1 VAHSRWR
8 RRQSGQSI
16 VVVALSLVALVVGSG
31 FVIDGGF
38 AFSEQRATQNA
49 ADSASRAGALVL
61 ARKAGEGSTSTQT
74 SAQWDESVRL
84 AVLNSA
90 LINKTTVQGAFYTDW
105 QGTQLGPSVG
115 SGSVPGGAAGVRVI
129 ARKQPGTYLVRVVGL
144 NSWNILQEA
153 TAVSGPS
160 AGCEETLAGC
170 QLLPIA
176 FPVTIYSC
184 TNNGKSLP
192 IDPPQ
197 EWDFG
202 QELILPICGGN
213 PGSVGWIDWTPKSG
227 GTSEIVD
234 VVNTPPNV
242 NVPLPSWQ
250 WITQTG
256 GVSAAGL
263 EDALNQYAGDIVQVP
278 IFDSTCGDDPVN
290 NLTSGCPTTDPGNGQ
305 NQWYHVVKFL
315 SFQLSSPRG
324 AYINGNNT
332 SVCGLNATQCLT
344 GRFVT
349 FVTEG
354 TVGGPCVGD
363 CPIGTTFS
371 VQLIK

>member
-1 VAHSRWR
+1 
-8 RRQSGQSI
+8 
-16 VVVALSLVALVVGSG
+16 
-31 FVIDGGF
+31 
-38 AFSEQRATQNA
+38 
-49 ADSASRAGALVL
+49 
-61 ARKAGEGSTSTQT
+61 
-74 SAQWDESVRL
+74 
-84 AVLNSA
+84 
-90 LINKTTVQGAFYTDW
+90 
-105 QGTQLGPSVG
+105 
-115 SGSVPGGAAGVRVI
+115 
-129 ARKQPGTYLVRVVGL
+129 
-144 NSWNILQEA
+144 
-153 TAVSGPS
+153 
-160 AGCEETLAGC
+160 
-170 QLLPIA
+170 
-176 FPVTIYSC
+176 
-184 TNNGKSLP
+184 
-192 IDPPQ
+192 
-197 EWDFG
+197 
-202 QELILPICGGN
+202 
-213 PGSVGWIDWTPKSG
+213 
-227 GTSEIVD
+227 
-234 VVNTPPNV
+234 
-242 NVPLPSWQ
+242 LPSWQ

-263 EDALNQYAGDIVQVP
+263 EDAINQYAGDIVQVP

-315 SFQLSSPRG
+315 SFQLSSPKG